1 MKWNL
6 EIHGVAQEPGQAETL
21 LRESSEA
28 ERTLIDAEFSAEQ
41 RLVLAEK
48 RYRRS
53 LDKLERS
60 QQRVER
66 RRREFEQARS
76 QLDQCQLERA
86 AGPLIR
92 RVSVARPTLPRPA
105 RDDSRARPRTPKPD
119 EPAPDGAGS
128 NGSDPEQKS

>member
-1 MKWNL
+1 MV
-6 EIHGVAQEPGQAETL
+6 HEPGQAETL
-21 LRESSEA
+21 LRESAEA
-28 ERTLIDAEFSAEQ
+28 ERLLIDAEFAAEQ
-41 RLVLAEK
+41 QLILTEN

-76 QLDQCQLERA
+76 RLDQCQLERA
-86 AGPLIR
+86 AGPHIR

-105 RDDSRARPRTPKPD
+105 RDDSRARTRASKTE
-119 EPAPDGAGS
+119 EPAPEGAGS
-128 NGSDPEQKS
+128 NGSKPESKS

>member
-1 MKWNL
+1 MR
-6 EIHGVAQEPGQAETL
+6 GVAQEPGQTETL
-21 LRESSEA
+21 LRESAEA
-28 ERTLIDAEFSAEQ
+28 ERTLIDAEFAADCQ
-41 RLVLAEK
+41 LALAEK

-60 QQRVER
+60 QKRVER

-105 RDDSRARPRTPKPD
+105 RDDSRARTRAPKID
-119 EPAPDGAGS
+119 EPAPEGAGS
-128 NGSDPEQKS
+128 SGSDPEQKS